1 MGRKRGTP
9 QLRGRLPKYNA
20 EGMVT
25 CPPNIPER
33 WFRFK
38 MARHETVN
46 VLGIDYELQSV
57 SPQWYFEQND
67 KCGMTGSGS
76 RDTAR
81 YMDIM
86 FKNVVTS
93 PANVASKGL
102 KAFEEN
108 EDIETPELLIRF
120 LRPGKK
126 SGSSAAAGDKK

>member
-46 VLGIDYELQSV
+46 VLGTDYELQSV

-67 KCGMTGSGS
+67 KCGMTGSGKIG
-76 RDTAR
+76 RAH
-81 YMDIM
+81 
-86 FKNVVTS
+86 V
-93 PANVASKGL
+93 
-102 KAFEEN
+102 
-108 EDIETPELLIRF
+108 
-120 LRPGKK
+120 
-126 SGSSAAAGDKK
+126 